1 MVNTTDISSLFNNT
15 KAIERSGCALYRIV
29 QIDIP
34 IEYSTVELYDKDDEN
49 INHISRFAWS
59 TDNVCYTEWTDYDTF
74 LNITKNIE
82 SDFYVR
88 ILISTSLSRVVLN
101 GIDISCYSLCL
112 DNTNIFLTQF
122 CDNGQLFNPYANL
135 DCALLLQQQLSDSIV
150 CMFGIPCYYFRVE
163 HDDDTADYTFKE
175 YVMHNVA
182 SCKYIK
188 LMVQDG
194 QLPSSKPQMTEFDFD
209 WENDWEVEMSKTM
222 FARAFG
228 DTAFPKQRDLVYV
241 PMLHRMY
248 EVNSAYDEKN
258 EGLLYRST
266 TWKLAM
272 VKYNDKDNVNENEYE
287 SVIDNL
293 IVNQYDDLW
302 RDIELNEEER
312 ETGIT
317 QTQSPEFAA
326 TTLFNVFTSDAVRA
340 NVSTDVTVREH
351 QINNNST
358 VVCRNEYVGTDT
370 SVVNYQN
377 TYCGDDFTMIMVVTL
392 PSRYDAMK
400 FDYSVPHRLASF
412 GEVNVSLQTDYV
424 VTKERQQNGR
434 RVDIAEGKYILS
446 YNGMECKIDIP
457 TRTTSYMMIMRAGR
471 KNFVTDFKVIE
482 HISRNP
488 NAIVQQAQMM
498 RFNLTEP
505 MFNET
510 NGYNNDYSTRKQNVV
525 TVYPCAGAT
534 ISSFK
539 LYNEYLDNESA
550 IAEALKYTTTDE
562 RCVINDIVREFMSSP
577 GYYVR

>member
-1 MVNTTDISSLFNNT
+1 MVNTTDISSLFTNT
-15 KAIERSGCALYRIV
+15 KAIERSSCALYRIV
-29 QIDIP
+29 QIDVP
-34 IEYSTVELYDKDDEN
+34 IEYSTIELYDNDNEN
-49 INHISRFAWS
+49 INQISRFAWS

-74 LNITKNIE
+74 LNITNNIE

-101 GIDISCYSLCL
+101 GIDINCYSLCI

-175 YVMHNVA
+175 YIMHNVT

-188 LMVQDG
+188 LMIQDG

-293 IVNQYDDLW
+293 IVNQYDDMW
-302 RDIELNEEER
+302 RDIELNEEQR

-400 FDYSVPHRLASF
+400 FDYSTAHRLASF
-412 GEVNVSLQTDYV
+412 GDVNVSLCTDYI

-434 RVDIAEGKYILS
+434 RVDVAEGKYILS
-446 YNGMECKIDIP
+446 YNGMECAIDIP
-457 TRTTSYMMIMRAGR
+457 IRTTSYMMIMRAGR

-482 HISRNP
+482 HIPRNQ

-498 RFNLTEP
+498 RFNLTDP
-505 MFNET
+505 LFNET
-510 NGYNNDYSTRKQNVV
+510 TGYNNDYSTRKQNVV
-525 TVYPCAGAT
+525 SVYPCAGAT
-534 ISSFK
+534 IASFK
-539 LYNEYLDNESA
+539 LYNEYLDNETA

-562 RCVINDIVREFMSSP
+562 RCIINDIVRDFMSSP

>member
-1 MVNTTDISSLFNNT
+1 MVNTTDISSLFTNT
-15 KAIERSGCALYRIV
+15 KAIERSSCALYRIV
-29 QIDIP
+29 QIDVP
-34 IEYSTVELYDKDDEN
+34 IEYSTIELYDNDNEN
-49 INHISRFAWS
+49 INQISRFAWS

-101 GIDISCYSLCL
+101 GIDINCYSLCL

-175 YVMHNVA
+175 YIMHNVT

-188 LMVQDG
+188 LMIQDG

-293 IVNQYDDLW
+293 IVNQYDDMW
-302 RDIELNEEER
+302 RDIELNEEQR

-400 FDYSVPHRLASF
+400 FDYSTAHRLASF
-412 GEVNVSLQTDYV
+412 GDVNVSLRTDYI

-434 RVDIAEGKYILS
+434 RVDVAEGKYILS
-446 YNGMECKIDIP
+446 YNGMECAIDIP
-457 TRTTSYMMIMRAGR
+457 IRTTSYMMIMRAGR

-482 HISRNP
+482 HIPRNQ

-498 RFNLTEP
+498 RFNLTDP
-505 MFNET
+505 LFNET
-510 NGYNNDYSTRKQNVV
+510 TGYNNDYSTRKQNVV
-525 TVYPCAGAT
+525 SVYPCAGAT
-534 ISSFK
+534 IASFK
-539 LYNEYLDNESA
+539 LYNEYLDNETA

-562 RCVINDIVREFMSSP
+562 RCIINDIVRDFMSSP

>member
-1 MVNTTDISSLFNNT
+1 MVNTTDISSLFTNT
-15 KAIERSGCALYRIV
+15 KAIERSSCALYRIV
-29 QIDIP
+29 QIDVP
-34 IEYSTVELYDKDDEN
+34 IEYSTIELYDSDNDN
-49 INHISRFAWS
+49 INQISRFAWS

-175 YVMHNVA
+175 YIMHNVT

-188 LMVQDG
+188 LMIQDG

-293 IVNQYDDLW
+293 IVNQYDDMW
-302 RDIELNEEER
+302 RDIELNEEQR

-400 FDYSVPHRLASF
+400 FDYSTAHRLASF
-412 GEVNVSLQTDYV
+412 GDVNVSLRTDYI

-434 RVDIAEGKYILS
+434 RVDVAEGKYILS
-446 YNGMECKIDIP
+446 YNGMECAIDIP
-457 TRTTSYMMIMRAGR
+457 IRTTSYMMIMRAGR

-482 HISRNP
+482 HIPRNQ

-498 RFNLTEP
+498 RFNLTDP
-505 MFNET
+505 LFNET
-510 NGYNNDYSTRKQNVV
+510 TGYNNDYSTRKQNVV
-525 TVYPCAGAT
+525 SVYPCAGAT
-534 ISSFK
+534 IASFK
-539 LYNEYLDNESA
+539 LYNEYLDNETA

-562 RCVINDIVREFMSSP
+562 RCIINDIVRDFMSSP